1 MSYSKNR
8 ENGAREKKYKKY
20 SQLNDAN
27 LISYNEDKKES
38 SFYLLMKKGYEEM
51 ASINLELAE
60 LGVASD
66 LQNTI
71 EYETWLFG
79 V

>member
-1 MSYSKNR
+1 MSYSKNKG
-8 ENGAREKKYKKY
+8 NNALKKKYEIY

-27 LISYNEDKKES
+27 LISYNEDDEES
-38 SFYLLMKKGYEEM
+38 KFYLLMKKGYEEM
-51 ASINLELAE
+51 ASINSELAE
-60 LGVASD
+60 FGVSSE
-66 LQNTI
+66 LKNTI